1 MNQNNL
7 IPFPGEF
14 TKLVKLTFEAYK
26 KNFGAFLS
34 LSIIQAVPNLI
45 ISLLI
50 FFTIRTEITVLFI
63 NIENAE
69 EDANLIWTLISNFL
83 SKNSSFILIALLP
96 LFLVS
101 GISSLICSGGILLG
115 SAQFCSNEKVSA
127 TICLNYVFS
136 RIHKLIAANLL
147 MILLLIIPIILI
159 LFIFGIPIF
168 LFLAIRL
175 WFVNSSIMLEN
186 KNVLDSINYS
196 WELTQQRWWITFGT
210 VFGIFCLSYFSQQIF
225 FSIINSIF
233 PVTSVNSILLIS
245 LTSLFFI
252 PLTTI
257 STAIYFI
264 GLRESK
270 QN

>member
-1 MNQNNL
+1 
-7 IPFPGEF
+7 
-14 TKLVKLTFEAYK
+14 
-26 KNFGAFLS
+26 
-34 LSIIQAVPNLI
+34 
-45 ISLLI
+45 
-50 FFTIRTEITVLFI
+50 
-63 NIENAE
+63 
-69 EDANLIWTLISNFL
+69 
-83 SKNSSFILIALLP
+83 
-96 LFLVS
+96 
-101 GISSLICSGGILLG
+101 
-115 SAQFCSNEKVSA
+115 
-127 TICLNYVFS
+127 
-136 RIHKLIAANLL
+136 
-147 MILLLIIPIILI
+147 
-159 LFIFGIPIF
+159 
-168 LFLAIRL
+168 
-175 WFVNSSIMLEN
+175 MLEN

-233 PVTSVNSILLIS
+233 SVTSVNSILLIS